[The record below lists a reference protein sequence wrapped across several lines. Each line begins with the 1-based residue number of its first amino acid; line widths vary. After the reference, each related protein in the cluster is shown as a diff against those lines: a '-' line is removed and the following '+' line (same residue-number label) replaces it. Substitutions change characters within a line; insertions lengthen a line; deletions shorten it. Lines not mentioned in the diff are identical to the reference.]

1 MKNTRTELLLCVES
15 IREDLTRAY
24 EGWDQKPGDLEE
36 TFDLVDYINENALDI
51 EYTIGSDKGYRGCRI
66 AVTLGGPNIYIN
78 TRRGAVEGY
87 WGTERAEAWIPSE
100 ICAEI
105 DSLMEMDFECL

>member
-1 MKNTRTELLLCVES
+1 MKNTKTELQTYVGS
-15 IREDLTRAY
+15 IREDLNRAY
-24 EGWDQKPGDLEE
+24 EGRDQKPGDPEE
-36 TFDLVDYINENALDI
+36 TFDLVDYISKNALDI

-66 AVTLGGPNIYIN
+66 AVTLGGPNVYIN

-100 ICAEI
+100 VCAEI
-105 DSLMEMDFECL
+105 DDLVEMEFECL